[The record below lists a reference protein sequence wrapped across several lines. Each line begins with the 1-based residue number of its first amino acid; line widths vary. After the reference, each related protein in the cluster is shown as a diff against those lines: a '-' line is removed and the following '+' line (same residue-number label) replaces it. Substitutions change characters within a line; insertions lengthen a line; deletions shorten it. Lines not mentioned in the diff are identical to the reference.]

1 MKINNKGENRG
12 SAGGLRATG
21 TNSETSYSS
30 NSVSQT
36 NKSPNHGSSQIVKS
50 AADRHEEQEK
60 MLFSDS
66 KEPLIRKNK

>member
-36 NKSPNHGSSQIVKS
+36 NKSPNRSSQIVKS

-66 KEPLIRKNK
+66 KEPLIKKNK